1 MQQQMNLTD
10 IAWVKKARNRS
21 SRRFHV
27 YQTKSRPSGS
37 MMSEVRMRLP
47 RWAFGVPA
55 MFFSWAGCWIHERA
69 LCGTLIKPQLLW
81 IHSLACMLHVN
92 ENVHYKGRDEKEMR
106 MGVRGQEVKEEAII
120 NLSNHRPVTLF
131 VLSTLWYFKTNNA
144 NTTDVLFLIKEM
156 KRPSKKADSIPFWQ
170 LTG

>member
-1 MQQQMNLTD
+1 MGFRGACHVLLLS
-10 IAWVKKARNRS
+10 WVLD
-21 SRRFHV
+21 
-27 YQTKSRPSGS
+27 T
-37 MMSEVRMRLP
+37 
-47 RWAFGVPA
+47 W
-55 MFFSWAGCWIHERA
+55 RA

-92 ENVHYKGRDEKEMR
+92 ENVRYKGRDEKEMR

-144 NTTDVLFLIKEM
+144 NTTDLLFLIKEM
-156 KRPSKKADSIPFWQ
+156 KRPSKKLIVSLF
-170 LTG
+170 GN

>member
-1 MQQQMNLTD
+1 
-10 IAWVKKARNRS
+10 
-21 SRRFHV
+21 
-27 YQTKSRPSGS
+27 
-37 MMSEVRMRLP
+37 
-47 RWAFGVPA
+47 
-55 MFFSWAGCWIHERA
+55 
-69 LCGTLIKPQLLW
+69 
-81 IHSLACMLHVN
+81 MLHVN
-92 ENVHYKGRDEKEMR
+92 KNVRYKGRNEKEMR